1 MKRSIILGSILG
13 TVLGGIAMVGF
24 GCANG
29 PLDAPNSAEITIAA
43 PLSDTG
49 EEPEGDDADVRA
61 HRPIR
66 PGSGPRGSSSPAQS

>member
-13 TVLGGIAMVGF
+13 IVLGGVAMVGF

-29 PLDAPNSAEITIAA
+29 PLDAPTDTGATIAE
-43 PLSDTG
+43 PLSDTDG
-49 EEPEGDDADVRA
+49 ADEAVAIDARA
-61 HRPIR
+61 HRPLR